1 MLCGIKVPIKRG
13 GRSLPNSWPHC
24 QDITLHQKCEH
35 FGFPH
40 FFPLFFEVLTRPF
53 SDHLDISAPPKRS
66 AKASRHALVQSPGS
80 LQFSTADGRV
90 PPFSAAFRSLKGTP
104 LALYPLLWDCLPRG
118 LVLLVLGLSLVKKG
132 FPGLPHFFK
141 LYTLVCL

>member
-1 MLCGIKVPIKRG
+1 MRAFWLF
-13 GRSLPNSWPHC
+13 S
-24 QDITLHQKCEH
+24 
-35 FGFPH
+35 

-104 LALYPLLWDCLPRG
+104 LGRHPLLWDCLPRG
-118 LVLLVLGLSLVKKG
+118 LVLLVLGQLPTSLPFAKRLTFRLHSDFFRPLEHRG
-132 FPGLPHFFK
+132 QGLCNIFSCIGNTLPEILK
-141 LYTLVCL
+141 LTS